1 MKFPKSPSADRNS
14 IHYARL
20 RIEHAWFFF
29 FVIVPVYALF
39 FGKPA
44 NNLSESEKSWQNVS
58 LFTSQLSLLILGSRW
73 YVRKRRLG
81 LKSIF
86 ALITYFAF
94 VLLFLSWDF
103 KDNRTG
109 IVAYVMLSAISFYG
123 AAFWAWWI
131 ASRGDW
137 GTWQLGESKKYIQR
151 LYNRENGRSR
161 AAEPPSDARPS
172 DSAPLPFRF
181 MLPDSRTIR
190 GESWQG
196 TVVAEFSSHDATV
209 HWPTESKWRRIAPSW
224 AVPCWQPTLDQLQIW
239 CEAEDA
245 KLQIDDSARI
255 EFS

>member
-20 RIEHAWFFF
+20 RVERPYSYLVM
-29 FVIVPVYALF
+29 FVIVPALILTSDRL
-39 FGKPA
+39 PA
-44 NNLSESEKSWQNVS
+44 SERNWQTAS
-58 LFTSQLSLLILGSRW
+58 LFTSQFLLLILGSRR
-73 YVRKRRLG
+73 YARKWRVG
-81 LKSIF
+81 LK
-86 ALITYFAF
+86 TVFAF
-94 VLLFLSWDF
+94 TSYFVLVCVFAFWRF
-103 KDNRTG
+103 KDNLTG
-109 IVAYVMLSAISFYG
+109 IIAYLLLSAISFYG

-131 ASRGDW
+131 ARRGDW

-151 LYNRENGRSR
+151 LHNRENGRSR
-161 AAEPPSDARPS
+161 ASEPPPDAMPS

-209 HWPTESKWRRIAPSW
+209 HWPTENKWRRVAPLW
-224 AVPCWQPTLDQLQIW
+224 AVPCWQPTLDQLRIW

-255 EFS
+255 EFC